1 MEMLDKA
8 AVSYRVVL
16 TKADKVKQE
25 DLDATAE
32 KVAAIAK
39 KHPAAHPDLLLTSSE
54 KKQGIDE
61 LRLAVL
67 EAVQS

>member
-1 MEMLDKA
+1 
-8 AVSYRVVL
+8 VL
-16 TKADKVKQE
+16 TKVDKVKQE
-25 DLDATAE
+25 ALDVTAE
-32 KVAAIAK
+32 QVAAIAK